1 MSFEHK
7 VYSFLVNNIAKLL
20 SKITHSFQ
28 ISKFSHPPTL
38 FLYKLTARRHSICS
52 STGMKKFLAYTIPVV
67 LSLAIGALGSYI
79 QSPSLSSWY
88 PTLIKSSLT
97 PPSVVFPIAWTILY
111 ILMGL
116 SIGRLVAQGDM
127 SIVRLWL
134 MQLLVNFLWSV
145 SFFSLR
151 SPLLGL
157 IAILILVVLV
167 FAYTIYA
174 FSIDRIAGWLFV
186 PYLLWLF
193 FATYLTGYIYLN
205 NPTTA
210 SLSTT
215 DAPSYIDCL

>member
-1 MSFEHK
+1 MKAF
-7 VYSFLVNNIAKLL
+7 VPILQFVLMAFLIGYISMLL
-20 SKITHSFQ
+20 QRDS
-28 ISKFSHPPTL
+28 
-38 FLYKLTARRHSICS
+38 
-52 STGMKKFLAYTIPVV
+52 MMV
-67 LSLAIGALGSYI
+67 
-79 QSPSLSSWY
+79 WY
-88 PTLIKSSLT
+88 PTLVKSSLT

-210 SLSTT
+210 TLNTA